1 MKIMKKSLLATLVI
15 ITMLLVFIPV
25 NRVRATTHLDEIRFT
40 GNLSEIVEGELGGF
54 SIETSTECASIE
66 DIRWVKKS
74 GASSTW
80 TEIEGEKRDVS
91 VDGVTSYGL
100 KLEVKLSND
109 YAFDGM
115 TTIYYNEKD
124 MIAETETEVEPFD
137 GGGYVVID
145 LGKARKANEYILS
158 AKTYD
163 SDNRIEGDSTVGSFS
178 ISYGEAS
185 TGNKNDIEVDAIENV
200 NYIATAYPSEG
211 FKFVEWAEFGIDEEV
226 EKAFRVSE
234 ESTYSFTVNHD
245 LKLYAIF
252 EKEQENG
259 AEPENPGTGVE
270 PEETTNQNNVEYR
283 LTSANKQATAI
294 FNFSEGHIFTLNFED
309 VLAIDPAVIEE
320 NYGVSADVFKSLL
333 EKAKNN
339 TKKYG
344 DLLNLYAITIDG
356 SSFNYSDSIQL
367 RIRMTDNMKEYGSFK
382 LVYLDDEN
390 DFNVEEIVSL
400 NVEGN
405 ELVGNLNHLSAY
417 ALVAE
422 KTEMIVSEAN
432 GRSNPKTGDSII
444 IDAGIF
450 IISIFGLAYTNV
462 AYKNKDK

>member
-1 MKIMKKSLLATLVI
+1 MVKIMKKSLLATLVI

-100 KLEVKLSND
+100 KLEVNLSND

-178 ISYGEAS
+178 VSYGEAS

-234 ESTYSFTVNHD
+234 ESTYSSVYRVKTTLP
-245 LKLYAIF
+245 LKTA
-252 EKEQENG
+252 
-259 AEPENPGTGVE
+259 
-270 PEETTNQNNVEYR
+270 EETSSYSMEYV
-283 LTSANKQATAI
+283 TYKI
-294 FNFSEGHIFTLNFED
+294 
-309 VLAIDPAVIEE
+309 LALAWIDIE
-320 NYGVSADVFKSLL
+320 
-333 EKAKNN
+333 
-339 TKKYG
+339 
-344 DLLNLYAITIDG
+344 NLDEYPEHG
-356 SSFNYSDSIQL
+356 
-367 RIRMTDNMKEYGSFK
+367 RMTLHFGDRFDDVRKKLNDYGW
-382 LVYLDDEN
+382 
-390 DFNVEEIVSL
+390 DFN
-400 NVEGN
+400 N
-405 ELVGNLNHLSAY
+405 
-417 ALVAE
+417 
-422 KTEMIVSEAN
+422 
-432 GRSNPKTGDSII
+432 
-444 IDAGIF
+444 
-450 IISIFGLAYTNV
+450 
-462 AYKNKDK
+462 